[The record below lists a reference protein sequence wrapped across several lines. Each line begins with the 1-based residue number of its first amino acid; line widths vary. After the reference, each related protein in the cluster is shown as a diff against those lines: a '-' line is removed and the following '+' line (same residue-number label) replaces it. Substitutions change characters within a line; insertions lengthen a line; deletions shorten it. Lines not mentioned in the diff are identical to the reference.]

1 MVAFAFSVLLTILSV
16 GVIVWYARRRPQG
29 QPVTWG
35 EAMVAATFVF
45 WIMFLVYGIVPHQWL
60 TYADNELGW
69 RQDKILVQ
77 SGDFGMPFTVTY
89 LVIRDLVAVAIYGIG
104 LAGHVALWMLWQN
117 RGKEKP
123 KELPTSAY
131 GRPLV
136 KPGAE
141 GSA

>member
-1 MVAFAFSVLLTILSV
+1 MVALAFSILLLILSV
-16 GVIVWYARRRPQG
+16 GVIVWYAGRRPQG
-29 QPVTWG
+29 TPLTWG

-45 WIMFLVYGIVPHQWL
+45 WIMFLIYGIVPHQWL
-60 TYADNELGW
+60 TFADNELGW

-77 SGDFGMPFTVTY
+77 SGQLGMPFTVTF

-104 LAGHVALWMLWQN
+104 LAGHVALWVFWQN

-136 KPGAE
+136 KPGTGGA
-141 GSA
+141 A